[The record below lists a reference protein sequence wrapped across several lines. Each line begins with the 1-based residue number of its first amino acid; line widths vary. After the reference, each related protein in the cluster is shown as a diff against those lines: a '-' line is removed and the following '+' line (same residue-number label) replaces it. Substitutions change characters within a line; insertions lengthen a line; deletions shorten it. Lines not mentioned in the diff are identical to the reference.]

1 MAVPADGFFS
11 PDDIVPLMSAMAE
24 EDEEPVATA
33 ETTASSAAR
42 GLFVVFEGI
51 DGSGKSTV
59 AHGVF
64 DALSRE
70 MPGRVVLTS
79 EPTDTWLGECV
90 RRANSQ
96 GTDEFAEALL
106 FMADRAQHG
115 QQIKAWLEQG
125 MIVLSDRYFSS
136 TLAYQGALLKNRM
149 GGTKAA
155 LEWLKEVNRPIV
167 VQPDLTLLLT
177 VKVNVAVDRLS
188 SRGSKTKFEDLDYLH
203 DVDLIYRSLA
213 MEDPSFFTLDASKP
227 EAEVVRQALQV
238 VRNKL

>member
-1 MAVPADGFFS
+1 
-11 PDDIVPLMSAMAE
+11 MSAMAE
-24 EDEEPVATA
+24 EEEEPVATA
-33 ETTASSAAR
+33 ETAASSAR

-79 EPTDTWLGECV
+79 EPTDSWLGECV
-90 RRANSQ
+90 RRANSE

-136 TLAYQGALLKNRM
+136 TLAYQGALLKHQM
-149 GGTKAA
+149 GGTKTA

-167 VQPDLTLLLT
+167 VAPDLTLLLT
-177 VKVNVAVDRLS
+177 VKVNVAVERLA
-188 SRGSKTKFEDLDYLH
+188 SRSSKTKFEDLDYLR

-227 EAEVVRQALQV
+227 EAEVIRQALRA